1 MSAMVSLSARTAER
15 PTTCIIDARLALAPG
30 GIVLA
35 SQLGRIGKACL
46 TRRFWTMVDGA
57 YFYHSYPDELLSGS
71 AADGAGIVEAL
82 MLWHTAW
89 LNGALDGVFFW
100 IGDARRESAL
110 PTDWDCDVIRRY
122 ERLSEAFPADA
133 GAEATTEPL
142 TACGHEAFAL
152 AAALNA
158 DAPIILTRLHD
169 DDRQPPSICREAAA
183 IARLDVHG
191 PGEWDPDPVWI
202 KRLIPAPIRPLVDQ
216 LACLGTRIA
225 VVHTLAP
232 GAISLAVTLSS
243 DESAPADEPG
253 EPDRADRNLD
263 RRPWRNA
270 HVFWHE
276 LAWERSG

>member
-57 YFYHSYPDELLSGS
+57 YFYHSYPDELISGS
-71 AADGAGIVEAL
+71 AAEGPGILEAL
-82 MLWHTAW
+82 MLWHAAW

-122 ERLSEAFPADA
+122 ERLSEAFPAA
-133 GAEATTEPL
+133 SGAEAAAEPL
-142 TACGHEAFAL
+142 AACGQEAFAL
-152 AAALNA
+152 ASGLNA
-158 DAPIILTRLHD
+158 DAPIILPRLHD
-169 DDRQPPSICREAAA
+169 DRRQAPLICREAAA
-183 IARLDVHG
+183 IARIDVHG
-191 PGEWDPDPVWI
+191 PDDWDPDPVWVE
-202 KRLIPAPIRPLVDQ
+202 RLVAPPIRPLIDQ
-216 LACLGTRIA
+216 LECLGTRIA

-232 GAISLAVTLSS
+232 GAISLAVT
-243 DESAPADEPG
+243 PPVDEPGADDEAG
-253 EPDRADRNLD
+253 EPDRADRGLD

-270 HVFWHE
+270 HVF
-276 LAWERSG
+276 